1 MKAQVGYFQVSR
13 FTLLILFPF
22 ILVILVQEGFPVTPN
37 GFHENMSKHV
47 QDIILGIKKRSS
59 SHTKSRGLIVA
70 SKSWRA
76 SLGGSPCDDVICD
89 LLVISTGLGGLH
101 LYTVCKEGKEE
112 ECLQY
117 SKEVSHLLKTSL
129 VRDGGCSVR
138 FYISYHT
145 SSVSKEVEFPL
156 PNKQYPQGYDLKGRR
171 EDLNLVLKALVIVLA
186 KVPSL
191 LSSKL
196 GVTFMCLLTRE
207 QFELVHQQIYVNREL
222 WVKGAAGT
230 GKTLVAMEVVKKIRQ
245 KELLEKQEVLYVAEN
260 EGIVQQIR

>member
-1 MKAQVGYFQVSR
+1 MHFFFGYFYVST
-13 FTLLILFPF
+13 FTLMICLPF
-22 ILVILVQEGFPVTPN
+22 ILAILVQEGFPVTPN
-37 GFHENMSKHV
+37 GFYESQSKDV
-47 QDIILGIKKRSS
+47 KDVIVKIQKLSS
-59 SHTKSRGLIVA
+59 SLSKSRGLIVA
-70 SKSWRA
+70 LKSLRA
-76 SLGGSPCDDVICD
+76 NLGRSPSDDVVCD

-117 SKEVSHLLKTSL
+117 SNEVSLLLKTSL

-138 FYISYHT
+138 FYISSHT
-145 SSVSKEVEFPL
+145 SSISKEVESPL
-156 PNKQYPQGYDLKGRR
+156 PDKRYPASYDLKGRK
-171 EDLNLVLKALVIVLA
+171 DALNLVLKAFVIVLA

-207 QFELVHQQIYVNREL
+207 QFELVHQQIYINREL
-222 WVKGAAGT
+222 WVKGVAGT
-230 GKTLVAMEVVKKIRQ
+230 GKTLVALEVAKKIRQ
-245 KELLEKQEVLYVAEN
+245 KEHLEKHEILYVAEN